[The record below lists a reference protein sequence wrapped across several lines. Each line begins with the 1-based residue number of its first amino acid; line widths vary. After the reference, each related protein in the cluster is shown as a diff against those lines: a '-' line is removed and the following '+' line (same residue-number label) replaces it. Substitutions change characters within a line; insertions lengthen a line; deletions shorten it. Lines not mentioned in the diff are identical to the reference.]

1 MQRRLTDR
9 TLQAL
14 KKKAKRYEV
23 SDLRSA
29 RAGRARQH
37 QRHQDVRPDRAL
49 SGSRHPVRR
58 TLGEYDL
65 MSLAEARDEARRW
78 RKLLKQ
84 GTDPAVERERQRD
97 AEARRRA
104 DTFEAVAE
112 AYFAFIKRQG
122 LRRAHEVER
131 DMRRDFVTRW
141 AKRPIT
147 DIDWFDVKAVI
158 DAAIKRG
165 SPWQAHQVFSNAQ
178 RIFAWAREQGT
189 YGLTTSPCD
198 GRRPSKI
205 IGPKEP
211 RTRVLDD
218 DEVRAL
224 WRASGRTGYP
234 FGPLV
239 RMLLLTGQRKSE
251 VAEARWREST
261 SKEALEHPDR
271 AHERQ
276 GGACRAFDR

>member
-1 MQRRLTDR
+1 
-9 TLQAL
+9 
-14 KKKAKRYEV
+14 
-23 SDLRSA
+23 
-29 RAGRARQH
+29 
-37 QRHQDVRPDRAL
+37 
-49 SGSRHPVRR
+49 
-58 TLGEYDL
+58 

-97 AEARRRA
+97 AEVRRRA
-104 DTFEAVAE
+104 DTFEALAE

-122 LRRAHEVER
+122 LRRVHEVER

-165 SPWQAHQVFSNAQ
+165 SPWQAHHVFSNAQ
-178 RIFAWAREQGT
+178 RIFAGREQGT
-189 YGLTTSPCD
+189 YGLTMSPCD

-205 IGPKEP
+205 IGPKQP

-224 WRASGRTGYP
+224 WRASGRTSYP
-234 FGPLV
+234 FGPPGAHAAADRSAQERSRRGALARV
-239 RMLLLTGQRKSE
+239 RPRQ
-251 VAEARWREST
+251 
-261 SKEALEHPDR
+261 EALEHSDR

-276 GGACRAFDR
+276 GGARRAFDRRRDSDPAQPPALCPRGLSVFD